1 MRDILVALIVF
12 GSIPFILRNAYIGV
26 LVWSWLS
33 YMNPHRFGWGFAYD
47 FPFAQIIAIVLF
59 VATVACKDRRTIP
72 FNGLTFFWFI
82 FLCWMCVTTLFAL
95 QPDPALIQLIKVLK
109 IQLVIVFTLI
119 LIHKKEHI
127 IALIWVIVLSIGF
140 FGVKG
145 GVFTILTGGSFRVWG
160 PPSSFI
166 EDNNELAIALLMLL
180 PLIYYLKTQT
190 NNFWIQRGL
199 LVAMLLCTLSVF
211 ASYSRG
217 AFLTIGVVS
226 VFLLMKTK
234 HKFVV
239 LTLLLIGGVAVL
251 TFLPSKWHERID
263 TIQNYE
269 QDASAMGRIN
279 AWTYSVNVASDR
291 LTGGGFSSWSTLTF
305 HLYAPNPND
314 VHAAHS
320 IYFGVLGD
328 HGWIGLLLFL
338 LILLL
343 AWRTGTWI
351 LKNTKSIE
359 ELKWAYDLVF
369 FLQISMV
376 AYCFGGAFLSLAYFD
391 LPWHLIAI
399 ILLVKRLVQ
408 EHLANPNS
416 SEIIGNVEN
425 VCIKRQK
432 TTKSSHQN
440 IIGEKTSF

>member
-1 MRDILVALIVF
+1 
-12 GSIPFILRNAYIGV
+12 
-26 LVWSWLS
+26 
-33 YMNPHRFGWGFAYD
+33 
-47 FPFAQIIAIVLF
+47 
-59 VATVACKDRRTIP
+59 
-72 FNGLTFFWFI
+72 
-82 FLCWMCVTTLFAL
+82 
-95 QPDPALIQLIKVLK
+95 
-109 IQLVIVFTLI
+109 
-119 LIHKKEHI
+119 
-127 IALIWVIVLSIGF
+127 
-140 FGVKG
+140 
-145 GVFTILTGGSFRVWG
+145 
-160 PPSSFI
+160 
-166 EDNNELAIALLMLL
+166 
-180 PLIYYLKTQT
+180 
-190 NNFWIQRGL
+190 
-199 LVAMLLCTLSVF
+199 
-211 ASYSRG
+211 
-217 AFLTIGVVS
+217 
-226 VFLLMKTK
+226 
-234 HKFVV
+234 
-239 LTLLLIGGVAVL
+239 
-251 TFLPSKWHERID
+251 ID